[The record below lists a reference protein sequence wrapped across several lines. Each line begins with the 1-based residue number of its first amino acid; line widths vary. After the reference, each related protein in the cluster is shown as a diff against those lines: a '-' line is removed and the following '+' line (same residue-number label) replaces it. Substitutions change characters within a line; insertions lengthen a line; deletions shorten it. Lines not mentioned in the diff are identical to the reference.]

1 MFAKDYRNLAWSK
14 LGGKWT
20 NPVLA
25 ALIYFVISASC
36 AAIQNVG
43 FLAAL
48 IVSGPLMIGMCI
60 ISLKV
65 INDELPEVNNL
76 FHGFK
81 NFKNS
86 FILYATNYLLILA
99 WSLLFIIPGIVKQY
113 SYSMSYYIMVENPDI
128 TANEARKQS
137 MIMMQGN
144 RWRLFCLDF
153 SFIGW
158 VLLSCLTLGILFLW
172 VVPYMEVAHASFY
185 KSICTGIYYPLD
197 LEENAE

>member
-1 MFAKDYRNLAWSK
+1 
-14 LGGKWT
+14 
-20 NPVLA
+20 
-25 ALIYFVISASC
+25 
-36 AAIQNVG
+36 
-43 FLAAL
+43 
-48 IVSGPLMIGMCI
+48 
-60 ISLKV
+60 
-65 INDELPEVNNL
+65 
-76 FHGFK
+76 
-81 NFKNS
+81 
-86 FILYATNYLLILA
+86 
-99 WSLLFIIPGIVKQY
+99 
-113 SYSMSYYIMVENPDI
+113 MVENPDI